1 MRCARSGW
9 PGCWLL
15 LAAVAAAGAVTGR
28 ADGLTPATSF
38 ARGEFIT
45 GPMSGT
51 SAGPLVFVNE
61 AVGAGVFYNSNLFG
75 ASAIIGN
82 IEAGFVWSGH
92 EVFDRSQSGYGPA
105 VAREVT
111 APDITGQVDFH
122 ATMVGHVMAG
132 TGYINT
138 GTSSGLTY
146 VGTGIAPFA
155 KIWSGA
161 IATAYSTSTT
171 SIGSF
176 STTPASTVPVYRQM
190 FQGISGTRVDVVN
203 SSFGYTDPAALDQ
216 ESLAIDALA
225 RENPTVTFV
234 AAAGNDDVTP
244 VFAPGAVY
252 NGITVGSV
260 GGTGFLTPS
269 TFSSRGAVDFYN
281 PQTSGTLVGVRAAVD
296 IAAPGEQAFLAAY
309 LGPTGGL
316 APLTTITQDPSPTD
330 LYFLDQ
336 DGTSFAAPVVAGG
349 VALMKDAAKYFA
361 LPETAFDSR
370 VVKAVLMATADETA
384 GWNNGQTTVDGV
396 VRTTQ
401 ALDYATGAG
410 LVNLTTAGRAYV
422 EATTLDV
429 SGTTGG
435 TIGGKGWDLGA
446 VTVGGANDYLLGTT
460 LTGTTQL
467 QVALNWF
474 TGGEFN
480 SAGDSGTRTSF
491 ANLDLQVWSVASG
504 SFASLVAESVSL
516 YNNAELLR
524 LVLPEGDYGLR
535 VSLPQMIY
543 DTGTT
548 AVTAETYGLSWNT
561 IAVPEPAAPVL
572 AAAGAVL
579 AGIAFRR
586 RRRAA
591 QAARG
596 AAVMDGP
603 GGRPYDPAPLQ
614 ENPPEAGSPCRCSS
628 SEASPWTASR
638 PPPPAATTCSVARP
652 SSSPTRRASSRP

>member
-1 MRCARSGW
+1 M
-9 PGCWLL
+9 
-15 LAAVAAAGAVTGR
+15 
-28 ADGLTPATSF
+28 
-38 ARGEFIT
+38 
-45 GPMSGT
+45 
-51 SAGPLVFVNE
+51 AGPYPGGPYTLVNT
-61 AVGAGVFYNSNLFG
+61 AVGAGIFYNTGLFG
-75 ASAIIGN
+75 ERSVIGN
-82 IEAGFVWSGH
+82 VEAGFVWGGH
-92 EVFDRSQSGYGPA
+92 EVFNRTGSALGPA
-105 VAREVT
+105 VAQQIV
-111 APDITGQVDFH
+111 APDNTGQLDFH
-122 ATMVGHVMAG
+122 ATMVGHVLAG
-132 TGYINT
+132 TGYIPAT
-138 GTSSGLTY
+138 GTSSAAFSNVAIGM
-146 VGTGIAPFA
+146 APA
-155 KIWSGA
+155 AAIWSGA
-161 IATAYSTSTT
+161 IATAYSTSTA

-190 FQGISGTRVDVVN
+190 FQGISGTRADVVN

-225 RENPTVTFV
+225 WENPTVTFV

-244 VFAPGAVY
+244 VFAPGNVY

-260 GGTGFLTPS
+260 GGAGFGTPS
-269 TFSSRGAVDFYN
+269 EFSSRGPVDFYN

-296 IAAPGEQAFLAAY
+296 IAAPGEQQFLAAY

-330 LYFLDQ
+330 RYFVNQ
-336 DGTSFAAPVVAGG
+336 DGTSFASPLVAGG

-410 LVNLTTAGRAYV
+410 LVNLTIAGRTYV

-474 TGGEFN
+474 TGGAFDA
-480 SAGDSGTRTSF
+480 AGDSGTRTSF

-504 SFASLVAESVSL
+504 SFASLVAESASL

-524 LVLPEGDYGLR
+524 LILPEGDYGLR

-561 IAVPEPAAPVL
+561 VAVPEPATTVL

-579 AGIAFRR
+579 AGIACRR
-586 RRRAA
+586 RRRAGK
-591 QAARG
+591 AARG
-596 AAVMDGP
+596 ATVMDGP
-603 GGRPYDPAPLQ
+603 GGRPYDPAAR
-614 ENPPEAGSPCRCSS
+614 EKNPPEAGSPCRCSS

-638 PPPPAATTCSVARP
+638 PPPPAATTCSVARL
-652 SSSPTRRASSRP
+652 SSSPMRRASSRP